1 MELLHHALHLAEV
14 PLADGGRHDRS
25 RRIGSAFFHCAD
37 QKVLRCM
44 CKIHKF
50 QHLRLIA
57 AALKQIRADCV
68 RGKRR
73 KALLDNSVARYQSQF
88 SVLPFSPAA

>member
-14 PLADGGRHDRS
+14 PLADGGRHDHS

-37 QKVLRCM
+37 QKVLRRM
-44 CKIHKF
+44 GKVYKF

-57 AALKQIRADCV
+57 ASLKQIGADCV
-68 RGKRR
+68 RGKCR
-73 KALLDNSVARYQSQF
+73 KALLNNSVARHQSQILRLDL
-88 SVLPFSPAA
+88 SV

>member
-1 MELLHHALHLAEV
+1 MRSTSPRYRLRTAAGTIALAASD
-14 PLADGGRHDRS
+14 PP
-25 RRIGSAFFHCAD
+25 FFHCAD
-37 QKVLRCM
+37 QKVLRRM
-44 CKIHKF
+44 GKVYKF

-73 KALLDNSVARYQSQF
+73 KALLNNSVARHQSQILRLDL
-88 SVLPFSPAA
+88 SV